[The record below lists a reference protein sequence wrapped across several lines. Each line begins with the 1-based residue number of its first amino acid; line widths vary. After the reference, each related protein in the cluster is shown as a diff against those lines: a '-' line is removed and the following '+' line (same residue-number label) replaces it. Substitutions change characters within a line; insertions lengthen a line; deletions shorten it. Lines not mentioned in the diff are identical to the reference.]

1 MPFIL
6 EGYFVKPTLLRN
18 LALVMNVKVA
28 NEARHAWFVN
38 KSRVREDLGVDERL
52 TLSIDCGGLFL
63 KSCVLDESGTMHS
76 KPNRI
81 ETPYPLSPDRFV
93 ETTAQISSS
102 LPKSYRVTVG
112 MPGMIRNG
120 VVVATPHYI
129 TTRGP
134 RTRIDPELQEIWS
147 GFDVQSAISKK
158 LGIPALVLNDAEVHG
173 AGVITGTGYEVV
185 ITLGTG
191 LGFAIFY
198 GGKLA
203 PHFELSHA
211 TVRRGTTFDTWIG
224 EQERRRLGNIFWSR
238 RIRQLVEELRPVFKW
253 DRLYIGGGNARLIR
267 PIDLE
272 RLGDDVVIVPNTA
285 GVAGGVRAWS
295 LEHYYRA

>member
-1 MPFIL
+1 M
-6 EGYFVKPTLLRN
+6 
-18 LALVMNVKVA
+18 
-28 NEARHAWFVN
+28 
-38 KSRVREDLGVDERL
+38 REHLNMDERF
-52 TLSIDCGGLFL
+52 TLSVDSGGLFL

-81 ETPYPLSPDRFV
+81 ETPYPLSPERFV
-93 ETTAQISSS
+93 KTISGIASN
-102 LPKSYRVTVG
+102 LPLCFRATVG

-129 TTRGP
+129 TTKGP
-134 RTRIDPELQEIWS
+134 HTRIDLDLQEQWS
-147 GFDVQSAISKK
+147 GFDVQSAISNE
-158 LGIPALVLNDAEVHG
+158 LGIPTLVLNDAEVHG
-173 AGVITGTGYEVV
+173 AGIITGTGYEVV

-211 TVRRGTTFDTWIG
+211 TVRRGATYDTWIG

-238 RIRQLVEELRPVFKW
+238 RIRQLVQELRPVFKW

-295 LEHYYRA
+295 LEHYYRD

>member
-1 MPFIL
+1 M
-6 EGYFVKPTLLRN
+6 V
-18 LALVMNVKVA
+18 
-28 NEARHAWFVN
+28 
-38 KSRVREDLGVDERL
+38 ERL
-52 TLSIDCGGLFL
+52 TLSIDCGGLYL
-63 KSCVLDESGTMHS
+63 KSCVLDDSGTMHS

-81 ETPYPLSPDRFV
+81 ETPYPLAPERFV
-93 ETTAQISSS
+93 ETIAEISSN
-102 LPKSYRVTVG
+102 LPASYRATVG

-129 TTRGP
+129 TTKGP
-134 RTRIDPELQEIWS
+134 RTRVDPELQELWS
-147 GFDVQSAISKK
+147 GFDAQSAIAARLEK
-158 LGIPALVLNDAEVHG
+158 PTLVLNDAEVHG
-173 AGVITGTGYEVV
+173 AGIITGTGYEVV

-211 TVRRGTTFDTWIG
+211 TVRRGTTYDTWIG
-224 EQERRRLGNIFWSR
+224 EQERRRLGNVFWSR
-238 RIRQLVEELRPVFKW
+238 RIRLLVEELRPVFKW

-272 RLGDDVVIVPNTA
+272 RIGDDVVIVPNTA

>member
-1 MPFIL
+1 M
-6 EGYFVKPTLLRN
+6 
-18 LALVMNVKVA
+18 
-28 NEARHAWFVN
+28 
-38 KSRVREDLGVDERL
+38 REHSYMDERL

-63 KSCVLDESGTMHS
+63 KSCVLDDSGTMHS

-81 ETPYPLSPDRFV
+81 ETPYPLSPLRFV
-93 ETTAQISSS
+93 DTMADIASS
-102 LPKSYRVTVG
+102 LPATYRVTVG

-129 TTRGP
+129 TTKGP
-134 RTRIDPELQEIWS
+134 RTRIDPELQEQWN
-147 GFDVQSAISKK
+147 GFDVQSAISAR

-173 AGVITGTGYEVV
+173 AGIITGTGYEVV

-211 TVRRGTTFDTWIG
+211 TVRRGTTYDTWIG
-224 EQERRRLGNIFWSR
+224 EQERKRLGNIFWSR
-238 RIRQLVEELRPVFKW
+238 RIKQLVEELRPVFKW

-272 RLGDDVVIVPNTA
+272 RIGEDVVIVPNTA
-285 GVAGGVRAWS
+285 GVTGGVRAWS
-295 LEHYYRA
+295 LEHYYRD